1 MIRQK
6 LREMD
11 FKITEL
17 AEYLQI
23 TRPTLYKFI
32 DDYDSGNFALINKRV
47 LKLFNYIENNPLAG
61 KKTILV
67 YILNNLVDEKEMENE
82 NEISKF
88 TKIKKY
94 ILENPSSNKSAF
106 IELIISRKD
115 FDSIIDYLIEIYP
128 LLKKRKLSD
137 DEIVKLKPYDELINE
152 VEKEDQ

>member
-1 MIRQK
+1 MIRQR

-47 LKLFNYIENNPLAG
+47 LKLFNFIENNPLAG

-67 YILNNLVDEKEMENE
+67 YILNNLVDEKEMGEE
-82 NEISKF
+82 DEVSKF

-115 FDSIIDYLIEIYP
+115 FDSIIDYLVEIYP

-152 VEKEDQ
+152 VEKENQ

>member
-47 LKLFNYIENNPLAG
+47 LKLFNFIENNPLAG

-67 YILNNLVDEKEMENE
+67 YILNNLVDEKEMGEE
-82 NEISKF
+82 DEVSKF

-115 FDSIIDYLIEIYP
+115 FDSIIDYLVEIYP

>member
-32 DDYDSGNFALINKRV
+32 DDYDSGDFVLINKRV

-106 IELIISRKD
+106 IELVISRKD

>member
-47 LKLFNYIENNPLAG
+47 LKLFNFIESNPLAG

-67 YILNNLVDEKEMENE
+67 YILNNLVDEKEMGEE
-82 NEISKF
+82 DEVSKF

-115 FDSIIDYLIEIYP
+115 FDSIIDYLVEIYP

>member
-47 LKLFNYIENNPLAG
+47 LKLFNFIENNPLAG

-67 YILNNLVDEKEMENE
+67 YILNNLVNEKEMGEE
-82 NEISKF
+82 DEVSKF

-115 FDSIIDYLIEIYP
+115 FDSIIDYLMEIYP

>member
-1 MIRQK
+1 MIRQR

-47 LKLFNYIENNPLAG
+47 LKLFNFIENNPLAG

-67 YILNNLVDEKEMENE
+67 YILNNLVDEKEMGEE
-82 NEISKF
+82 DEVSKF

-115 FDSIIDYLIEIYP
+115 FDSIIDYLVEIYP

>member
-1 MIRQK
+1 MIRQR

-32 DDYDSGNFALINKRV
+32 DDYDSGDFALINKRV

-67 YILNNLVDEKEMENE
+67 YILNNLVDEKEMGNE
-82 NEISKF
+82 NEVSKF

>member
-32 DDYDSGNFALINKRV
+32 DDYDSGNFALINKRI
-47 LKLFNYIENNPLAG
+47 LKLFNFIENNPLAG

-67 YILNNLVDEKEMENE
+67 YILNNLVNEKEMGEE
-82 NEISKF
+82 DEVSKF

-115 FDSIIDYLIEIYP
+115 FDSIIDYLMEIYP

>member
-67 YILNNLVDEKEMENE
+67 YILNNLVDEKEMGEE
-82 NEISKF
+82 VEVSKF

-115 FDSIIDYLIEIYP
+115 FDSIIDYLVEIYP

>member
-1 MIRQK
+1 MIRQRF
-6 LREMD
+6 REMD

-47 LKLFNYIENNPLAG
+47 LKLFNFIENNPLAG

-67 YILNNLVDEKEMENE
+67 YILNNLVDEKEMGEE
-82 NEISKF
+82 DEVSKF

-115 FDSIIDYLIEIYP
+115 FDSIIDYLVEIYP